1 MKDIKLKYLDSKN
14 IFGTMNTG
22 TINLRNI
29 TKDDKVML
37 MYKNDLKPTELIDIT
52 RMSFDE
58 KTKMILEYLLEYLS
72 NHLDLLLHNL

>member
-58 KTKMILEYLLEYLS
+58 KTKMILEY
-72 NHLDLLLHNL
+72 NLKPS